1 MKVDSIKELH
11 GQGVVIKLVLLLMK
25 KCETVHEIGYF
36 ITHIFL

>member
-25 KCETVHEIGYF
+25 KCETIHEVGYF
-36 ITHIFL
+36 ITSVFL